1 MDDLEDRVDSQGSFP
16 DAERAVQAVISIKC
30 SRQEAGP
37 SNMSRRSSGATLSEG
52 PSSDIGRDV
61 LAFRT
66 GASILFAGTPSNCRV
81 ALASLHTPGK
91 WPYKCRYCTS
101 RLTQLDL
108 SVNDNFLRVALRIRI
123 LPFRV

>member
-81 ALASLHTPGK
+81 AGRIPVHT
-91 WPYKCRYCTS
+91 R
-101 RLTQLDL
+101 QM
-108 SVNDNFLRVALRIRI
+108 ALQVQI
-123 LPFRV
+123 LYLPIDPARSPAE